1 MDIDRIKAY
10 LQSSNVQER
19 LKGLTELRQCDS
31 SEIAVPMLKSKLN
44 DPEFLVRSFVAMGLG
59 KQQTKDSFEAL
70 QQLLR
75 RDRDPNVRAEA
86 ANSLSLFGNDA
97 IPDLVAAFEQD
108 PHWLLRRSI
117 LAAMAEMD
125 CSKELLTVCL
135 LGLEGDDQSVKESA
149 IDCLGLLAN
158 TEAQDSALQQLLE
171 LVDAEWWRTRWRVAS
186 ALKKFDRA
194 QAQEAL
200 GRLRQDENHRVVGAA
215 LEGLL

>member
-1 MDIDRIKAY
+1 MDIDRIEAY
-10 LQSSNVQER
+10 LQSPNVQER

-59 KQQTKDSFEAL
+59 KQQTDASFKAL
-70 QQLLR
+70 QQLLQ

-86 ANSLSLFGNDA
+86 ANSLSLFGNNA
-97 IPDLVAAFEQD
+97 IPDLMTAFEQD

-117 LAAMAEMD
+117 LAAIAEMN
-125 CSKELLTVCL
+125 CPKELLQICL
-135 LGLEGDDQSVKESA
+135 LAIKGDDQSVRESA
-149 IDCLGLLAN
+149 IDCLGLLVN
-158 TEAQDSALQQLLE
+158 TEAEGPALQQLLE
-171 LVDAEWWRTRWRVAS
+171 LVDANGWRTRWRVAIT
-186 ALKKFDRA
+186 LKKFNHP

-200 GRLRQDENHRVVGAA
+200 GHLRQDENHRVVGAA